1 MEQII
6 ATKEELL
13 EGIQV
18 RLKSLKA
25 INSLIQYA
33 SSLEAQLE
41 QANKS
46 KESSDKK
53 GDSLEHTPVKSTTKL
68 EK

>member
-18 RLKSLKA
+18 RLKSVKA

-41 QANKS
+41 EAKKS
-46 KESSDKK
+46 KESSNKEDS
-53 GDSLEHTPVKSTTKL
+53 SLEHIPVKSTTKL

>member
-41 QANKS
+41 EAKKS

-53 GDSLEHTPVKSTTKL
+53 EASLEHTPVKSTTKL